1 MSDER
6 AQSLSEPIPPTPS
19 ILLANRTAVIQK
31 YPLRRPMSWRHSLV
45 PRPLLHRLFPLLSP
59 SSSDTPSASFYR
71 LYQFFVIDWTVQF
84 RNELEYFWT
93 RSQPDWALSALPDPY
108 PNNKPKA
115 GSATDTDEALQYAIM
130 AGLCCIMEKAYNRLI
145 MRGLPRDAPP
155 VVDDFEELQARP
167 KHPENVPAW
176 AEAVVPL
183 SEVMDVP
190 DSEGNV
196 PTDED
201 ADEDFLRF
209 GVRVATP
216 HWVFV

>member
-1 MSDER
+1 MSDGR

-19 ILLANRTAVIQK
+19 TLLANRTAVIQK
-31 YPLRRPMSWRHSLV
+31 YPLRRPMSWRHSLI

-108 PNNKPKA
+108 PNNKPKT

-130 AGLCCIMEKAYNRLI
+130 AGLCYIMEKAYNRLI

-183 SEVMDVP
+183 GEVMDVP

-201 ADEDFLRF
+201 VDEDFLRF